1 MKFLLSEKIEVNE
14 GDIKLT
20 MSPITN
26 MQQSRLIDLGGVAG
40 TTNRTELSRWCLK
53 NLVEKISISEQD
65 FNPAELAD
73 KADLSDK
80 QTRKIFL
87 EIGVLVCNAQFPSG
101 DDVKKS

>member
-14 GDIKLT
+14 GDIKFT

-26 MQQSRLIDLGGVAG
+26 MQQARLIDLGGVAG

-53 NLVEKISISEQD
+53 NLIETITISGQD
-65 FNPAELAD
+65 FDPAELAN

-80 QTRKIFL
+80 PTLKIFL
-87 EIGVLVCNAQFPSG
+87 EIGALVCNNQFPSEG
-101 DDVKKS
+101 DVKKS